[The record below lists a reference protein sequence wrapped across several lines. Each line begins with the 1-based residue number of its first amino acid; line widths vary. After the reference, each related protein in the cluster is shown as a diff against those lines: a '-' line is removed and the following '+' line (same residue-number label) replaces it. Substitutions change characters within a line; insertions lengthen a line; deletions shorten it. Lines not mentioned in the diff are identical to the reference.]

1 MSEKPPSKD
10 EALEA
15 MDFIVN
21 VLKEHEKDL
30 DRLVTELGTVA
41 DQLGESGEI
50 DAKVKKIEDKIT
62 GLQADV
68 ATLVKSMQSASPT
81 KTLPAEETAKQPKTA
96 EPTSTVPSGAP
107 LVLHCSQWEDFQ
119 NLAVGAQTLAFA
131 VKEPEK
137 ILHIT
142 VLKGNQTISFAG
154 EIPKLSLLLKV
165 FLSKQTGVS
174 EKQVL
179 EGSIA
184 HR

>member
-62 GLQADV
+62 NLQVDV
-68 ATLVKSMQSASPT
+68 GNLVKTMQSSAPPKALQT
-81 KTLPAEETAKQPKTA
+81 EEAPKQPKATDPPLA
-96 EPTSTVPSGAP
+96 VAGGMS
-107 LVLHCSQWEDFQ
+107 LVLQCSQWEDFQ
-119 NLAVGAQTLAFA
+119 NLAAGAQTLAFA
-131 VKEPEK
+131 IKESDK
-137 ILHIT
+137 TLHIT
-142 VLKGNQTISFAG
+142 AVKGNQTISFAG
-154 EIPKLSLLLKV
+154 EMPKLSSLLKV
-165 FLSKQTGVS
+165 FLSRQTGIP

-184 HR
+184 QR